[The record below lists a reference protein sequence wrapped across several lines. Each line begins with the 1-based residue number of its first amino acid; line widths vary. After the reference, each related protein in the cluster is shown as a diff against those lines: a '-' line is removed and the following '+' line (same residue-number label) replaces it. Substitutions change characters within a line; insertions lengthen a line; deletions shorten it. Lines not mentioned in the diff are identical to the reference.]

1 MVLVVVPAVLAVP
14 MFILAMC
21 APVSARRGVAFA
33 MLAVCFGLLG
43 ACAFLGLYLYIAT
56 RVVV

>member
-1 MVLVVVPAVLAVP
+1 MVLAIIPAVLAV
-14 MFILAMC
+14 LVYALSMC

-43 ACAFLGLYLYIAT
+43 A
-56 RVVV
+56 